1 MSALLPSQPAALT
14 GVQRA
19 AVLMIALGVE
29 TASKLLPTLDDEE
42 VERVSVE
49 VARLQRVPGNLV
61 TSVLGTY
68 QASLTE
74 APPPE
79 AEGGLATARTF
90 LREGLDEDRVG
101 AILPRVEAAT
111 EGTGFDLLQSVPA
124 EELAAFLAAEHPQT
138 AAVVL
143 SRLAARKAGDTLG
156 HLPTEIRGDVIR
168 RLSTLTPPPASAL
181 APLDTALRRRFGP
194 GARAGGSNDGV
205 KRAADILT
213 QSGRATGRSVL
224 DHLQTH
230 TPDLASQIEGLLFVF
245 EDLEG
250 LDNRDL
256 ARVLAES
263 DQGALAVALTGCEQ
277 SLADRMFGCVS
288 ERVSA
293 ALREEMEMVG
303 APTEAEIEEAQR
315 AVVGAVLGLAESGQ
329 IDLTKSTPVA
339 A

>member
-1 MSALLPSQPAALT
+1 MPAFLPSHPDALT

-19 AVLMIALGVE
+19 AVLVIALGVE
-29 TASKLLPTLDDEE
+29 TASTLLPALSDDE

-49 VARLQRVPGNLV
+49 VARLERVPGALV
-61 TSVLGTY
+61 TGVLGTY
-68 QASLTE
+68 RTALTT
-74 APPPE
+74 APPAE
-79 AEGGLATARTF
+79 AAGGLDAARTI
-90 LREGLDEDRVG
+90 LRGGLDEARVG

-124 EELAAFLAAEHPQT
+124 DELAAFLAAEHPQT

-143 SRLAARKAGDTLG
+143 SHLPARKAADALG

-168 RLSTLTPPPASAL
+168 RLSTLAPPPAAAL
-181 APLDTALRRRFGP
+181 APLDAALRQRFGP
-194 GARAGGSNDGV
+194 GPRAAGTDGV

-213 QSGRATGRSVL
+213 QAGRATGRTVL

-245 EDLEG
+245 EDLVT
-250 LDNRDL
+250 LSDRDL

-263 DQGALAVALTGCEQ
+263 DQGALALSLHGCDQAL
-277 SLADRMFGCVS
+277 SDRVFGCVS

-303 APTEAEIEEAQR
+303 SPTEADVEEAQR
-315 AVVGAVLGLAESGQ
+315 TVVGAVLGLAEGGQ
-329 IDLTKSTPVA
+329 IELQGAPAVA
-339 A
+339 